1 MSVLENVVA
10 PLPTAGW
17 GRMAK
22 DAVSGDEAER
32 ARELLDF
39 VGLGRFGAQQ
49 AGALSYGQQKL
60 VELAQ
65 VLMLEPKMI
74 LLDEP
79 AGGINPTLVNR
90 MVEIIRD
97 LNRQGIAFLVV
108 EHNIPLVLDLCD
120 PVAVLSRGQV
130 IAQGPPSIVRA
141 DPAVLE
147 AYLGPEWQPVE
158 PVSGPV
164 LHPAGTSVKGD

>member
-1 MSVLENVVA
+1 MTVLENVVS
-10 PLPTAGW
+10 PLPTASW
-17 GRMAK
+17 GLMAK
-22 DAVSGDEAER
+22 DAVSGHEAER

-39 VGLGRFGAQQ
+39 VGLGRFGDQQ

-79 AGGINPTLVNR
+79 AGGINPTLINR

-97 LNRQGIAFLVV
+97 LNKQGIAFLVV

-120 PVAVLSRGQV
+120 PVARAQPRAGHRPGAAVDRARRPGRARGLPRPGVAARRAGSRTSSSTSR
-130 IAQGPPSIVRA
+130 PS
-141 DPAVLE
+141 P
-147 AYLGPEWQPVE
+147 
-158 PVSGPV
+158 
-164 LHPAGTSVKGD
+164 

>member
-1 MSVLENVVA
+1 MTVLENVVS
-10 PLPTAGW
+10 PLPTASW
-17 GRMAK
+17 GLMAK
-22 DAVSGDEAER
+22 DAVSGHEAER

-39 VGLGRFGAQQ
+39 VGLGRFGDQQ

-79 AGGINPTLVNR
+79 AGGINPTLINR

-120 PVAVLSRGQV
+120 PVAVLSRGQGHRPGAAV
-130 IAQGPPSIVRA
+130 HRAGRPGRARGLPRARSGCPPSRF
-141 DPAVLE
+141 PT
-147 AYLGPEWQPVE
+147 P
-158 PVSGPV
+158 SS
-164 LHPAGTSVKGD
+164 TSRPSP